1 MRVLVTVGIFPPDIG
16 GPATFV
22 PKIAKY
28 FQDELNYEIE
38 ILTLSDNKN
47 SNINDDFSVKRID
60 RNLPIIYRWI
70 KTIFTIYK
78 MGKNKDLIFV
88 NGLGTET
95 TIANIFLKKKIIR
108 KIVGDPVW
116 ERAYSKA
123 KISESFDEFQ
133 DNKNYGFSISLQKK
147 MRSFSIKKSDIV
159 VTPSKHLKNFILNLG
174 FKNKIEIINNGVFI
188 PEENTNIF
196 TNDQINITIVS
207 RLVSHKNIKKIIRAI
222 SDLND
227 PLIYLNIIG
236 DGPELNQLQKISL
249 ESNNKDNIIFH
260 GKLNRDDINH
270 IFLKSDIYIQASN
283 YEGLPHSLLE
293 AMSYGIPVLCTP
305 VGECKEILGNEDRGY
320 ILDLPVSKNN
330 IKSKISQIIGEKDI
344 ANKKGERGKDFI
356 NEKYNLTNS
365 FNLYKNLFTR
375 LLEEEYK

>member
-1 MRVLVTVGIFPPDIG
+1 MTVGIFPPDIG

-60 RNLPIIYRWI
+60 RNLPIIYRWL

-78 MGKNKDLIFV
+78 LGKNKDLIFV
-88 NGLGTET
+88 NGLGTEA

-133 DNKNYGFSISLQKK
+133 VKNYGFSISFQKK
-147 MRSFSIKKSDIV
+147 VRSFSIKKSDIV
-159 VTPSKHLKNFILNLG
+159 VTPSQHLKNFILNLG

-222 SDLND
+222 SDLNN
-227 PLIYLNIIG
+227 PLVYLNIIG

-249 ESNNKDNIIFH
+249 ESNNKNNIIFH
-260 GKLNRDDINH
+260 GKLNRDEINH
-270 IFLKSDIYIQASN
+270 IFLNSDIYIQASN

>member
-47 SNINDDFSVKRID
+47 SNINDDYSVKRID
-60 RNLPIIYRWI
+60 RNLPIIYRWL

-78 MGKNKDLIFV
+78 LGKNKDLIFV
-88 NGLGTET
+88 NGLGTEA

-133 DNKNYGFSISLQKK
+133 VKNYGFSISLQKK
-147 MRSFSIKKSDIV
+147 VRSFSIKKSDIV
-159 VTPSKHLKNFILNLG
+159 VTPSQHLKNFILNLG

-207 RLVSHKNIKKIIRAI
+207 RLVSHKNIEKIIRAI
-222 SDLND
+222 SDLNS
-227 PLIYLNIIG
+227 PLINLNIIG

-260 GKLNRDDINH
+260 GKLNRDEINH
-270 IFLKSDIYIQASN
+270 IFLNSDIYIQASN

>member
-47 SNINDDFSVKRID
+47 LNINDDFSVKRID
-60 RNLPIIYRWI
+60 RNLPIIYRWL

-78 MGKNKDLIFV
+78 LGKNKDLIFV

-133 DNKNYGFSISLQKK
+133 VKNYGFSISLQKK
-147 MRSFSIKKSDIV
+147 VRSFSIKKSDIV

-249 ESNNKDNIIFH
+249 ESNNKNNIIFH

-330 IKSKISQIIGEKDI
+330 IKSKISEIIGEKNI

>member
-47 SNINDDFSVKRID
+47 LNINDDFSVKRID
-60 RNLPIIYRWI
+60 RNLPIIYRWL

-78 MGKNKDLIFV
+78 LGKNKDLIFV

-116 ERAYSKA
+116 ERTYSKA

-133 DNKNYGFSISLQKK
+133 VKNYGFSISLQKK
-147 MRSFSIKKSDIV
+147 VRSFSIKKSDIV

-260 GKLNRDDINH
+260 GKLNRDDINN

-330 IKSKISQIIGEKDI
+330 ITSKISEIIGEKNN
-344 ANKKGERGKDFI
+344 ANKKAERGKDFI

>member
-60 RNLPIIYRWI
+60 RNLPIIYRWL

-78 MGKNKDLIFV
+78 LGKNKDLIFV

-133 DNKNYGFSISLQKK
+133 VKNYGFSISLQKK
-147 MRSFSIKKSDIV
+147 VRSFSIKKSDIV
-159 VTPSKHLKNFILNLG
+159 VTPSQHLKNFILNLG

-207 RLVSHKNIKKIIRAI
+207 RLVSHKNIEKIIKAI
-222 SDLND
+222 SDLNS
-227 PLIYLNIIG
+227 PLINLNIIG

-260 GKLNRDDINH
+260 GKLNRDEINH
-270 IFLKSDIYIQASN
+270 IFLNSDIYIQASN

-330 IKSKISQIIGEKDI
+330 IKSKISEIIGEKNI

>member
-1 MRVLVTVGIFPPDIG
+1 MTVGIFPPDIG

-60 RNLPIIYRWI
+60 RNLPIIYRWL

-78 MGKNKDLIFV
+78 LGKNKDLIFV

-133 DNKNYGFSISLQKK
+133 VKNYGFSISFQKK
-147 MRSFSIKKSDIV
+147 VRSFSIKKSDIV
-159 VTPSKHLKNFILNLG
+159 VTPSQHLKNFILNLG

-260 GKLNRDDINH
+260 GKLNRDEINH
-270 IFLKSDIYIQASN
+270 IFLNSDIYIQASN

-330 IKSKISQIIGEKDI
+330 IKSKISEIIGEKNI

>member
-60 RNLPIIYRWI
+60 RNLPIIYRWL

-78 MGKNKDLIFV
+78 LGKNKDLIFV

-133 DNKNYGFSISLQKK
+133 VKNYGFSISLQKK
-147 MRSFSIKKSDIV
+147 VRSFSIKKSDIV
-159 VTPSKHLKNFILNLG
+159 VTPSQHLKNFILNLG

-330 IKSKISQIIGEKDI
+330 IKSKINEIISEKNI

>member
-60 RNLPIIYRWI
+60 RNLPIIYRWL

-78 MGKNKDLIFV
+78 LGKNKDLIFV

-133 DNKNYGFSISLQKK
+133 VKNYGFSISLQKK
-147 MRSFSIKKSDIV
+147 VRSFSIKKSDIV

-227 PLIYLNIIG
+227 PLVYLNIIG

-330 IKSKISQIIGEKDI
+330 IKSKIIEIIGEKNI

>member
-60 RNLPIIYRWI
+60 RNLPIIYRWL

-78 MGKNKDLIFV
+78 LGKNKDLIFV

-133 DNKNYGFSISLQKK
+133 VKNYGFSISLQKK
-147 MRSFSIKKSDIV
+147 VRSFSIKKSDIV

-174 FKNKIEIINNGVFI
+174 FKDKIEIINNGVFI
-188 PEENTNIF
+188 PDENTNIF

-222 SDLND
+222 SDLNN

-330 IKSKISQIIGEKDI
+330 IKSKISEIIGEKNI

>member
-60 RNLPIIYRWI
+60 RNLPIIYRWL

-78 MGKNKDLIFV
+78 LGKNKDLIFV
-88 NGLGTET
+88 NGLGTEA

-133 DNKNYGFSISLQKK
+133 VKNYGFSISLQKK
-147 MRSFSIKKSDIV
+147 VRSFSIKKSDIV
-159 VTPSKHLKNFILNLG
+159 VTPSQHLKNFILNLG

-207 RLVSHKNIKKIIRAI
+207 RLVSHKNIEKIIKAI
-222 SDLND
+222 SDLNS
-227 PLIYLNIIG
+227 PLINLNIIG

-260 GKLNRDDINH
+260 GKLNRDEINH
-270 IFLKSDIYIQASN
+270 IFLNSDIYIQASN

-330 IKSKISQIIGEKDI
+330 IKSKISEIIGEKNI
-344 ANKKGERGKDFI
+344 ANKKGEKGKAFVT
-356 NEKYNLTNS
+356 EKYNLTNS

>member
-60 RNLPIIYRWI
+60 RNLPIIYRWL

-78 MGKNKDLIFV
+78 LGKNKDLIFV

-133 DNKNYGFSISLQKK
+133 VKNYGFSISLQKK
-147 MRSFSIKKSDIV
+147 VRSFSIKKSDIV

-207 RLVSHKNIKKIIRAI
+207 RLVSHKNIEKIIRAI
-222 SDLND
+222 SDLNS
-227 PLIYLNIIG
+227 PLINLNIIG

-330 IKSKISQIIGEKDI
+330 IKSKISEIIGEKDI

>member
-60 RNLPIIYRWI
+60 RNLPIIYRWL

-78 MGKNKDLIFV
+78 LGKNKDLIFV
-88 NGLGTET
+88 NGLGTEA

-133 DNKNYGFSISLQKK
+133 VKNYGFSISLQKK
-147 MRSFSIKKSDIV
+147 VRSFSIKKSDIV

-207 RLVSHKNIKKIIRAI
+207 RLVSHKNIEKIIKAI
-222 SDLND
+222 SDLNS
-227 PLIYLNIIG
+227 PLINLNIIG

-330 IKSKISQIIGEKDI
+330 IKSKINEIIGEKNI
-344 ANKKGERGKDFI
+344 ANNKGERGKDFI
-356 NEKYNLTNS
+356 TEKYNLTNS

>member
-60 RNLPIIYRWI
+60 RNLPIIYRWL

-78 MGKNKDLIFV
+78 LGKNKDLIFV

-95 TIANIFLKKKIIR
+95 TIANIFLNKKIIR

-133 DNKNYGFSISLQKK
+133 VKNYGFSISLQKK
-147 MRSFSIKKSDIV
+147 VRSFSIKKSDIV

-207 RLVSHKNIKKIIRAI
+207 RLVSHKNIEKIIKAI
-222 SDLND
+222 SDLNS
-227 PLIYLNIIG
+227 PLINLNIIG

-330 IKSKISQIIGEKDI
+330 IKSKISEIIGEKNI

-365 FNLYKNLFTR
+365 FNLYRNLFTR

>member
-60 RNLPIIYRWI
+60 RNLPIIYRWL

-78 MGKNKDLIFV
+78 LGKNKDLIFV

-133 DNKNYGFSISLQKK
+133 VKNYGFSISLQKK
-147 MRSFSIKKSDIV
+147 VRSFSIKKSDIV

-236 DGPELNQLQKISL
+236 DGPELNQLQRISL

-330 IKSKISQIIGEKDI
+330 IKSKISQIIGEKNI

-356 NEKYNLTNS
+356 NENYNLTNS

>member
-1 MRVLVTVGIFPPDIG
+1 MTVGIFPPDIG

-60 RNLPIIYRWI
+60 RNLPIIYRWL

-78 MGKNKDLIFV
+78 LGKNKDLIFV
-88 NGLGTET
+88 NGLGTEA
-95 TIANIFLKKKIIR
+95 TIANIFLNKKIIR

-133 DNKNYGFSISLQKK
+133 VKNYGFSISFQKK
-147 MRSFSIKKSDIV
+147 VRSFSIKKSDIV
-159 VTPSKHLKNFILNLG
+159 VTPSQHLKNFILNLG

-207 RLVSHKNIKKIIRAI
+207 RLVSHKNIEKIIKAI
-222 SDLND
+222 SDLNS
-227 PLIYLNIIG
+227 PLINLNIIG

-260 GKLNRDDINH
+260 GKLNRDEIDH
-270 IFLKSDIYIQASN
+270 IFLNSDIYIQASS

>member
-1 MRVLVTVGIFPPDIG
+1 MTVGIFPPDIG

-47 SNINDDFSVKRID
+47 SNINDDLSVKRID
-60 RNLPIIYRWI
+60 RNLPIIYRWL

-78 MGKNKDLIFV
+78 LGKNKDLIFV
-88 NGLGTET
+88 NGLGTEA

-133 DNKNYGFSISLQKK
+133 VKNYGFSISLQKK
-147 MRSFSIKKSDIV
+147 VRSFSIKKSDIV
-159 VTPSKHLKNFILNLG
+159 VTPSQHLKNFILNLG

-207 RLVSHKNIKKIIRAI
+207 RLVSHKNIEKIIKAI
-222 SDLND
+222 SDLNS
-227 PLIYLNIIG
+227 PLINLNIIG

-330 IKSKISQIIGEKDI
+330 IKSKISEIIGEKDI

>member
-1 MRVLVTVGIFPPDIG
+1 MTVGIFPPDIG

-60 RNLPIIYRWI
+60 RNLPIIYRWL

-78 MGKNKDLIFV
+78 LGKNKDLIFV

-133 DNKNYGFSISLQKK
+133 VKNYGFSISLQKK
-147 MRSFSIKKSDIV
+147 VRSFSIKKSDIV

-260 GKLNRDDINH
+260 GKLNRNDINH

-330 IKSKISQIIGEKDI
+330 IKSKISEIIGEKNI

>member
-60 RNLPIIYRWI
+60 RNLPIIYRWL

-78 MGKNKDLIFV
+78 LGKNKDLIFV

-133 DNKNYGFSISLQKK
+133 VKNYGFSISFQKK
-147 MRSFSIKKSDIV
+147 VRSFSIKKSDIV
-159 VTPSKHLKNFILNLG
+159 VTPSQHLKNFILNLG
-174 FKNKIEIINNGVFI
+174 FKNKIEIINNGVLI

-330 IKSKISQIIGEKDI
+330 IKSKISEIIGEKNI
-344 ANKKGERGKDFI
+344 ANKKGEGGKDFI

>member
-60 RNLPIIYRWI
+60 RNLPIIYRWL

-78 MGKNKDLIFV
+78 LGKNKDLIFV

-133 DNKNYGFSISLQKK
+133 VKNYGFSISLQKK
-147 MRSFSIKKSDIV
+147 VRSFSIKKSDIV
-159 VTPSKHLKNFILNLG
+159 VTPSQHLKNFIQNLG

-207 RLVSHKNIKKIIRAI
+207 RLVSHKNIEKIIKAI
-222 SDLND
+222 SDLNS
-227 PLIYLNIIG
+227 PLINLNIIG

-330 IKSKISQIIGEKDI
+330 IKSKISEIIGEKNI

>member
-47 SNINDDFSVKRID
+47 LNIKDDFDVKRID
-60 RNLPIIYRWI
+60 RNLPIIYRWL

-78 MGKNKDLIFV
+78 LGKNKDLIFV
-88 NGLGTET
+88 NGLGTEAT
-95 TIANIFLKKKIIR
+95 VANIFLKKKIIR

-133 DNKNYGFSISLQKK
+133 VKNYGFSISLQKK
-147 MRSFSIKKSDIV
+147 VRSFSIKKSNIV
-159 VTPSKHLKNFILNLG
+159 VTPSQHLKNFILNLG

-207 RLVSHKNIKKIIRAI
+207 RLVSHKNIEKIIKAI
-222 SDLND
+222 SDLNS
-227 PLIYLNIIG
+227 PLINLNIIG

-260 GKLNRDDINH
+260 GKLNRDEINH
-270 IFLKSDIYIQASN
+270 IFLNSDIYIQASN

-330 IKSKISQIIGEKDI
+330 IKSKISEIIGEKNI
-344 ANKKGERGKDFI
+344 ANKKGKRGKDFI

>member
-1 MRVLVTVGIFPPDIG
+1 MKILVTVGIFPPDIG

-47 SNINDDFSVKRID
+47 LNINDDFSVKRID
-60 RNLPIIYRWI
+60 RNLPIIYRWL

-78 MGKNKDLIFV
+78 LGKNKDLIFV

-108 KIVGDPVW
+108 KIVGDLVW

-133 DNKNYGFSISLQKK
+133 VKNYGFSISLQKK
-147 MRSFSIKKSDIV
+147 VRSFSIKKSDIV

-207 RLVSHKNIKKIIRAI
+207 RLVSHKNIEKIIKAI
-222 SDLND
+222 SDLNS
-227 PLIYLNIIG
+227 PLINLNIIG

-260 GKLNRDDINH
+260 GKLNRDEIDH
-270 IFLKSDIYIQASN
+270 IFLNSDIYIQASN

-330 IKSKISQIIGEKDI
+330 IKSKISEIIGEKNI

-356 NEKYNLTNS
+356 KEKYNLTNS

>member
-60 RNLPIIYRWI
+60 RNLPIIYRWL

-78 MGKNKDLIFV
+78 LGRNKDLIFV
-88 NGLGTET
+88 NGLGTEA

-133 DNKNYGFSISLQKK
+133 VKNYGFSISLQKK
-147 MRSFSIKKSDIV
+147 VRSFSIKKSDIV

-174 FKNKIEIINNGVFI
+174 FKNKIEIINNGVLI

-207 RLVSHKNIKKIIRAI
+207 RLVSHKNIEKIIKAI
-222 SDLND
+222 SDLNS
-227 PLIYLNIIG
+227 PLINLNIIG

-260 GKLNRDDINH
+260 GKLNRDEIDH
-270 IFLKSDIYIQASN
+270 IFLNSDIYIQASN

-330 IKSKISQIIGEKDI
+330 IKSKISEIVGEKNI

>member
-1 MRVLVTVGIFPPDIG
+1 MRILVTVGIFPPDIG

-60 RNLPIIYRWI
+60 RNLPIIYRWL

-78 MGKNKDLIFV
+78 LGKNKDLIFV
-88 NGLGTET
+88 NGLGTEA
-95 TIANIFLKKKIIR
+95 TIANIFLNKKIIR

-133 DNKNYGFSISLQKK
+133 VKNYGFSISFQKK
-147 MRSFSIKKSDIV
+147 VRSFSIKKSDIV
-159 VTPSKHLKNFILNLG
+159 VTPSQHLKNFILNLG

-330 IKSKISQIIGEKDI
+330 IKSKISQIIGEKNI

>member
-47 SNINDDFSVKRID
+47 LNINDDFSVKRID
-60 RNLPIIYRWI
+60 RNLPIIYRWL

-78 MGKNKDLIFV
+78 LGKNKDLIFV
-88 NGLGTET
+88 NGLGTEA
-95 TIANIFLKKKIIR
+95 TIANIFLNKKIIR

-133 DNKNYGFSISLQKK
+133 DKNYGFSISLQKK
-147 MRSFSIKKSDIV
+147 VRSFSIKKSDIV

-222 SDLND
+222 SDLNN

>member
-47 SNINDDFSVKRID
+47 LNLNDDFIVKRIN
-60 RNLPIIYRWI
+60 RNLPIIYRWL

-78 MGKNKDLIFV
+78 LGKNKDLIFV

-133 DNKNYGFSISLQKK
+133 VKNYGFSISFQKK
-147 MRSFSIKKSDIV
+147 VRSFSIKKSDIV
-159 VTPSKHLKNFILNLG
+159 VTPSQHLKNFILNLG

-207 RLVSHKNIKKIIRAI
+207 RLVSHKNIEKIIKAI
-222 SDLND
+222 SDLNS
-227 PLIYLNIIG
+227 PLINLNIIG

-260 GKLNRDDINH
+260 GKLNRDEINH
-270 IFLKSDIYIQASN
+270 IFLNSDIYIQASN

-344 ANKKGERGKDFI
+344 ANKKGERGEDFI

>member
-1 MRVLVTVGIFPPDIG
+1 MTVGIFPPDIG

-47 SNINDDFSVKRID
+47 SNINDDYSVKRID
-60 RNLPIIYRWI
+60 RNLPIIYRWL

-78 MGKNKDLIFV
+78 LGKNKDLIFV
-88 NGLGTET
+88 NGLGTEA

-133 DNKNYGFSISLQKK
+133 VKNYGFSISLQKK
-147 MRSFSIKKSDIV
+147 VRSFSIKKSDIV

-330 IKSKISQIIGEKDI
+330 IKSKISEIISEKNI

-356 NEKYNLTNS
+356 TEKYNFKNS

>member
-60 RNLPIIYRWI
+60 RNLPIIYRWL

-78 MGKNKDLIFV
+78 LGKNKDLIFV

-95 TIANIFLKKKIIR
+95 TIANIFLNKKIIR

-133 DNKNYGFSISLQKK
+133 VKNYGFSISLQKK
-147 MRSFSIKKSDIV
+147 VRSFSIKKSDIV

-330 IKSKISQIIGEKDI
+330 IKSKISEIIGEKNI

>member
-60 RNLPIIYRWI
+60 RNLPIIYRWL

-78 MGKNKDLIFV
+78 LGKNKDLIFV

-133 DNKNYGFSISLQKK
+133 VKNYGFSISLQKK
-147 MRSFSIKKSDIV
+147 VRSFSIKKSDIV

-207 RLVSHKNIKKIIRAI
+207 RLVSHKNIEKIIRAI
-222 SDLND
+222 SDLNN

-260 GKLNRDDINH
+260 GKLNRDEINH
-270 IFLKSDIYIQASN
+270 IFLNSDIYIQASN

-330 IKSKISQIIGEKDI
+330 IKSKISEIIGEKNI

>member
-60 RNLPIIYRWI
+60 RNLPIIYRWL

-78 MGKNKDLIFV
+78 LGKNKDLIFV

-133 DNKNYGFSISLQKK
+133 VKNYGFSISFQKK
-147 MRSFSIKKSDIV
+147 VRSFSIKKSDII
-159 VTPSKHLKNFILNLG
+159 VTPSQHLKNFILNLG
-174 FKNKIEIINNGVFI
+174 FKNKIEIINNGLFI

-207 RLVSHKNIKKIIRAI
+207 RLVSHKNIEKIIKAI
-222 SDLND
+222 SDLNS
-227 PLIYLNIIG
+227 PLINLNIIG

-330 IKSKISQIIGEKDI
+330 IKSKISEIIGEKNI

-356 NEKYNLTNS
+356 NENYNLTNS

>member
-60 RNLPIIYRWI
+60 RNLPIIYRWL

-133 DNKNYGFSISLQKK
+133 VKNYGFSISLQKK
-147 MRSFSIKKSDIV
+147 VRSFSIKKSDIV

-330 IKSKISQIIGEKDI
+330 IKSKISEIIGEKNI

>member
-38 ILTLSDNKN
+38 ILTLSDSKN

-60 RNLPIIYRWI
+60 RNLPIIYRWL

-78 MGKNKDLIFV
+78 LGKNKDLIFV
-88 NGLGTET
+88 NGLGTEA

-133 DNKNYGFSISLQKK
+133 VKNYGFSISLQKK
-147 MRSFSIKKSDIV
+147 VRSFSIKKSDIV
-159 VTPSKHLKNFILNLG
+159 VTPSQHLKNFILNLG

-196 TNDQINITIVS
+196 TDDQINITIVS
-207 RLVSHKNIKKIIRAI
+207 RLVSHKNIEKIIKAI
-222 SDLND
+222 SDLNS
-227 PLIYLNIIG
+227 PLINLNIIG

-249 ESNNKDNIIFH
+249 ESNIKDNIIFH
-260 GKLNRDDINH
+260 GKLNRDEINH
-270 IFLKSDIYIQASN
+270 IFLNSDIYIQASN

-330 IKSKISQIIGEKDI
+330 IKSKISEIIGEKDI

-356 NEKYNLTNS
+356 NEKYNLTNL
-365 FNLYKNLFTR
+365 FNLYKNLFTK

>member
-1 MRVLVTVGIFPPDIG
+1 MRILVTVGIFPPDIG

-28 FQDELNYEIE
+28 FQDELNYEIDV
-38 ILTLSDNKN
+38 LTLSDSKN
-47 SNINDDFSVKRID
+47 LNIKDDFSVKRIN
-60 RNLPIIYRWI
+60 RNLPIIYRWL

-78 MGKNKDLIFV
+78 LGRNKDLIFV
-88 NGLGTET
+88 NGLGTEA

-123 KISESFDEFQ
+123 KISENFDEFQ
-133 DNKNYGFSISLQKK
+133 VKNYGFSISIQKK
-147 MRSFSIKKSDIV
+147 VRSFSIKKSDIV
-159 VTPSKHLKNFILNLG
+159 VTPSQHLKNFILNLG

-207 RLVSHKNIKKIIRAI
+207 RLVSHKNIEKIIRAI
-222 SDLND
+222 SDLNN

-236 DGPELNQLQKISL
+236 DGPELNKLQTISL
-249 ESNNKDNIIFH
+249 ESENKNNIIFH

-305 VGECKEILGNEDRGY
+305 VGECKEIMGNEDRGY

-330 IKSKISQIIGEKDI
+330 IKSKISEIISEKNI

-356 NEKYNLTNS
+356 TEKYNFKNS

-375 LLEEEYK
+375 LFEGEYK

>member
-1 MRVLVTVGIFPPDIG
+1 MTVGIFPPDIG

-60 RNLPIIYRWI
+60 RNLPIIYRWL

-78 MGKNKDLIFV
+78 LGKNKDLIFV

-133 DNKNYGFSISLQKK
+133 VKNYGFSISLQKK
-147 MRSFSIKKSDIV
+147 VRSFSIKKSDIV
-159 VTPSKHLKNFILNLG
+159 VTPSQHLKNFILNLG